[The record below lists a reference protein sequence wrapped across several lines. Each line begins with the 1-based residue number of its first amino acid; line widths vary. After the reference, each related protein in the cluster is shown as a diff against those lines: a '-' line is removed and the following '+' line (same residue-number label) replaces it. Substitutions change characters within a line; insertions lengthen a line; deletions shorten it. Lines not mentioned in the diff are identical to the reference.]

1 MSASKN
7 INAEKIQGNLNVNG
21 LSATTVNVNG
31 NYSLPNTAGTD
42 GQVLSIDGGAV
53 VWSSVTKTI
62 LNVSIG
68 TNDQIPFMN
77 STPNDFDY
85 SSELTFDSTKLRV
98 SSSTN
103 YVDIFDTG
111 YIELSDGVR
120 GMKIQ
125 PAATN
130 VIETNSSSANLSI
143 YSNNNTQL
151 YLQYNNPN
159 VGINNNAPAANLHVR
174 PTTVGQTPFLVQ
186 NSVGDNLLEV
196 TSDGKVKISDSYT
209 LPTTSPAAGNVITA
223 DGAGGSSWTQYPLD
237 SRWESTEGGTFSDG
251 YQRGRLTDKNFRFV
265 ELNISASTNPNI
277 FANNMRFQEACL
289 TLGRD
294 NSYGDN
300 GGAYGVALLY
310 HMLTIGTGNTIGQV
324 RANMGLVLGDNNNLS
339 VYSGW
344 PTTIS
349 SQTNFVYNQV
359 GFPNASSPS
368 IGAHSSTRNFILGE
382 GNYLSGDYNLV
393 SGKDNLIFGESV
405 NVFGSNVSGFTTDSG
420 NNYNLRSTSVLGDN
434 IHAFYSN
441 QILIGRGFST
451 ENTNNKTGIYFGW
464 SSTGFTKPSMGFV
477 ENNDPNS
484 DYYNF
489 AMGGL
494 DVFTSG
500 ETTGI
505 FHEGAGSGNF
515 FLYRDGSTVEPYD
528 IIPSAVALFAKES
541 PRGVTGLAVKSEN
554 NTYSMFTDTV
564 SIGFTGGTA
573 MLEVKSNGDSD
584 STDMLKVK
592 NSNGDVG
599 IQITDGL
606 NVYMP
611 NLPITP
617 GGLSTGG
624 LYIDTTTNTIKV
636 V

>member
-125 PAATN
+125 PATTN

-300 GGAYGVALLY
+300 GGAYGVGLLY

>member
-1 MSASKN
+1 
-7 INAEKIQGNLNVNG
+7 
-21 LSATTVNVNG
+21 
-31 NYSLPNTAGTD
+31 
-42 GQVLSIDGGAV
+42 
-53 VWSSVTKTI
+53 
-62 LNVSIG
+62 
-68 TNDQIPFMN
+68 MN

-85 SSELTFDSTKLRV
+85 SNELTFDSTKLRV

-125 PAATN
+125 PAGTN

-143 YSNNNTQL
+143 YSNTANQI
-151 YLQYNNPN
+151 YLRSNNPY
-159 VGINNNAPAANLHVR
+159 VGINNTAPAANLHIK
-174 PTTVGQTPFLVQ
+174 PTVVGQRPFLVQ
-186 NSVGDNLLEV
+186 NSVGDNLFEI
-196 TSDGKVKISDSYT
+196 TADGKVKISDSYT
-209 LPTTSPAAGNVITA
+209 LPSTSPTAGNVITA

-237 SRWESTEGGTFSDG
+237 ERWESTEGGLFSDG

-277 FANNMRFQEACL
+277 FANNMRFVEACL

-294 NSYGDN
+294 NIYGDN
-300 GGAYGVALLY
+300 GGAYGIGTLY
-310 HMLTIGTGNTIGQV
+310 HVLTIGTGNTIGQV
-324 RANMGLVLGDNNNLS
+324 RANMGLVLGNDNNLA

-344 PTTIS
+344 PTTIN

-359 GFPNASSPS
+359 GYPNATSPS

-382 GNYLSGDYNLV
+382 GNYLSGNYNLV
-393 SGKDNLIFGESV
+393 SGKDNLIFGEAV
-405 NVFGSNVSGFTTDSG
+405 NVFGSGVSGFTTDSG

-464 SSTGFTKPSMGFV
+464 STTGVTKPSMGFV

-484 DYYNF
+484 SHYNF

-500 ETTGI
+500 ATTGI

-515 FLYRDGSTVEPYD
+515 FLYRDASTVEPYD

-541 PRGVTGLAVKSEN
+541 PRGVTGLAVKAEN

-564 SIGFTGGTA
+564 SIGLTGGTA
-573 MLEVKSNGDSD
+573 MLEVKSKGADD
-584 STDMLKVK
+584 TTDMLKVK

-599 IQITDGL
+599 LQITDGL

-624 LYIDTTTNTIKV
+624 LYIDTSTNTIKV